1 MAVSPKNNK
10 GVPRRKVLP
19 LLGGTLLLSFLGHG
33 KQKEHIIEEGEDSY
47 ETLLKPD
54 GTTVRV
60 KKSSLNK
67 AKVVDKK
74 MSNSSLL
81 HWLGMKK

>member
-10 GVPRRKVLP
+10 GVPRRKILP
-19 LLGGTLLLSFLGHG
+19 LLGGSLLLPFLGHSRP
-33 KQKEHIIEEGEDSY
+33 KEHKIEDEEDTY

-74 MSNSSLL
+74 MSNTSLL

>member
-1 MAVSPKNNK
+1 M
-10 GVPRRKVLP
+10 P
-19 LLGGTLLLSFLGHG
+19 LLGGSLLLPFLGNSRP
-33 KQKEHIIEEGEDSY
+33 KEHKKEEGDDAY

-74 MSNSSLL
+74 MSNTSLL

>member
-1 MAVSPKNNK
+1 MAESQDKQK
-10 GVPRRKVLP
+10 GVPRRKILP
-19 LLGGTLLLSFLGHG
+19 LLGSSLLIPFLGHSR
-33 KQKEHIIEEGEDSY
+33 QKEHKTEEREDLY

-74 MSNSSLL
+74 MSNTSLL